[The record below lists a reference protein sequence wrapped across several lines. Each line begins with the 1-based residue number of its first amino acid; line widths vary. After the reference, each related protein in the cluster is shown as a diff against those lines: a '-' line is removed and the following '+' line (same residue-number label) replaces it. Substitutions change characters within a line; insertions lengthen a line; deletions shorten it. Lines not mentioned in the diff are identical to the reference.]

1 MKAFLKNYRQA
12 PRKVRLVANLV
23 RGKKLD
29 RVLTLLSAADKKSA
43 LPLKKLIESAI
54 SNAKSAGTKTDDFIL
69 KEIQVNEG
77 IVFKRFMPRARGR
90 ASAIRKKTSH
100 VSIVLGKTIEK
111 NKESRIKNNKRKKKN
126 DDKKEIKPS
135 SVTKNKSKKK

>member
-54 SNAKSAGTKTDDFIL
+54 ANAKSAGTKTDDFIL